1 MDELSRRTQ
10 LEALALACPAVLV
23 LLMTLGL
30 LQPSGIAVSPADWSF
45 RHVWQI
51 GLVLYVAGMAVA
63 ARRYA
68 FR

>member
-1 MDELSRRTQ
+1 
-10 LEALALACPAVLV
+10 
-23 LLMTLGL
+23 MTLGL
-30 LQPSGIAVSPADWSF
+30 LQLSGIAVSPADGSF

-51 GLVLYVAGMAVA
+51 GLVLCVAGMAVA

>member
-30 LQPSGIAVSPADWSF
+30 LQLSGIAVSPADWSF
-45 RHVWQI
+45 RHVGQI
-51 GLVLYVAGMAVA
+51 GLVLRVAGMAVA
-63 ARRYA
+63 ARRYG